1 MVARAWL
8 AVASADHVRRG
19 RSEGFMQV
27 CHGKSAPL
35 RRISAGDGVV
45 YYSPSQRM
53 GEKDGL
59 QSFTAI
65 GHVRADAVYQVD
77 MAPGFSPFRRN
88 VDWLEAVEQPIRP
101 LLEWLDFTADKNW
114 GYALRFGLVE
124 LPVVDFDF
132 LVHVMTQAK
141 DMAAAE

>member
-1 MVARAWL
+1 
-8 AVASADHVRRG
+8 
-19 RSEGFMQV
+19 MQV
-27 CHGKSAPL
+27 CHGKSSPL

-53 GEKDGL
+53 GEKDGF

-65 GHVRADAVYQVD
+65 GHVRNDAVYQVD
-77 MAPGFSPFRRN
+77 MLPGFSPFRRN
-88 VDWLEAVEQPIRP
+88 VDWLETIEQPIRP

>member
-19 RSEGFMQV
+19 RSEGFMQL

-45 YYSPSQRM
+45 YYSPSLRM
-53 GEKDGL
+53 GEKDGF

-65 GHVRADAVYQVD
+65 GHVRNDAVYQVD
-77 MAPGFSPFRRN
+77 MLPGFSPFRRN
-88 VDWLEAVEQPIRP
+88 VDWLETMEQPIRP

-114 GYALRFGLVE
+114 GYGLRFGLIE
-124 LPVVDFDF
+124 LSVADFDF
-132 LVHVMTQAK
+132 LVHVMTQAHLQ
-141 DMAAAE
+141 AAE